1 MTEHII
7 SFFNAGVVLVIGGI
21 LVLIFAVG
29 GKPIRKATKE
39 EEEAMR
45 KKPFD

>member
-1 MTEHII
+1 MNGVFI
-7 SFFNAGVVLVIGGI
+7 SFFNSIVMVAIVAIFVV
-21 LVLIFAVG
+21 IFAVG

-45 KKPFD
+45 RKPFD